1 MPWALLIE
9 VAIAFIKECLEKQEK
24 ATVKR
29 NMRNP
34 GPFVRFVLRRKLR
47 QELGIKRADLDDAVE
62 DAIAALATSND
73 EQLDG
78 LIAQAESST

>member
-9 VAIAFIKECLEKQEK
+9 AAVAWIKECLEKQDKE
-24 ATVKR
+24 TVKR
-29 NMRNP
+29 NMRHP
-34 GPFVRFVLRRKLR
+34 GPFVRFALRRKLR
-47 QELGIKRADLDDAVE
+47 ELGVKRSDLDGAVE
-62 DAIAALATSND
+62 DALAAMASASD